1 MDQHSL
7 SGLLTELCAF
17 VQLGPLSLEHHLD
30 GELWQASATEND
42 GRSMY
47 CWFSIGSLG
56 VPCFFFWDILH
67 WSMFTVWFGDQIS
80 SLEVSE
86 PNPLE
91 PENSEEAAA
100 R

>member
-56 VPCFFFWDILH
+56 VPCFFFFLGH
-67 WSMFTVWFGDQIS
+67 PALEYVYCVVW
-80 SLEVSE
+80 
-86 PNPLE
+86 
-91 PENSEEAAA
+91 
-100 R
+100 